1 MANLVRKD
9 HAFNE
14 LFDFRHTFDRLFN
27 RLVSH
32 SSQATEQRREPEL
45 LFAVP
50 PIEAWMDPDKK
61 DYHLSIALPG
71 VDPKEIELYQ
81 HGNNLTVEGEHKE
94 SKEKKDADYLDQE
107 FSYQSFQRTIVLPEG
122 VDTQKLSA
130 EFNNGVLEITAPV
143 KESALPKQIEIKTG
157 DANKDRDK
165 AKTASA

>member
-1 MANLVRKD
+1 MANLARKD

-27 RLVSH
+27 RLVSR

-157 DANKDRDK
+157 DANKARDK